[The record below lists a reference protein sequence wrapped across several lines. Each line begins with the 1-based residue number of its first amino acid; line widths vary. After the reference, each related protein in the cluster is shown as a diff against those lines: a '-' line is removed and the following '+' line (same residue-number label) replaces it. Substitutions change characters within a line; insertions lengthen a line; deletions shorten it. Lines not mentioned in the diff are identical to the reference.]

1 MSKTNSM
8 DRRVRRPRV
17 TKEYRDD
24 DMFNGRYKQ
33 HDIAI
38 VRVGSN
44 RDWYIRVR
52 EPSGAHA
59 YDGYWPDS
67 AHRSLDDA
75 ITEACTGA
83 CLWTTN
89 TESGLSAVRSAPQ

>member
-1 MSKTNSM
+1 MSEANSM
-8 DRRVRRPRV
+8 DCRVWRPRV

-24 DMFNGRYKQ
+24 DTFNGRYKQ
-33 HDIAI
+33 HDIEI

-44 RDWYIRVR
+44 RNWYIRVR
-52 EPSGAHA
+52 APNGLHA

-83 CLWTTN
+83 CLWTPNTISTN
-89 TESGLSAVRSAPQ
+89 PEK